1 MKICAEEADD
11 QIAQTFVI
19 KNLELLQV
27 ETYKYLGVLVDVNL
41 NFQSQ
46 YRKTIANV
54 NAKLVHFRKIRCYLT
69 KRAAILV
76 YKCTILPVLEYAD
89 FICDQGLT
97 YVNK

>member
-1 MKICAEEADD
+1 MGKSHWLKMKICAEEADD
-11 QIAQTFVI
+11 QIARTFVI

-27 ETYKYLGVLVDVNL
+27 ETYNYLDVNL

-46 YRKTIANV
+46 YRKTIAIV

-76 YKCTILPVLEYAD
+76 YKCTILPVLEYAYAR
-89 FICDQGLT
+89 I
-97 YVNK
+97 